1 MKIKKFNG
9 FNEYGYLPY
18 GMYNLTINEIEKIFS
33 RNSSKRRK
41 EIMEIYK
48 IHLNEIQ
55 NTGYYLDH
63 WIGGSF
69 ITTKENPNDID
80 TLTEFDGEKRI
91 LIPSP
96 REYPTYDLVDGEKVD
111 ENDDKK
117 LIDDL
122 INNSKEKTDNLC
134 HSLRLYKYPPQQKED
149 FKRYINQKRRI
160 LINLYGQDRK
170 NIKKGIVHLILGE

>member
-80 TLTEFDGEKRI
+80 TLTEFDGEK
-91 LIPSP
+91 
-96 REYPTYDLVDGEKVD
+96 VD

-149 FKRYINQKRRI
+149 FKRYINQKRRK
-160 LINLYGQDRK
+160 Y
-170 NIKKGIVHLILGE
+170 

>member
-80 TLTEFDGEKRI
+80 TLTEFDGEK
-91 LIPSP
+91 
-96 REYPTYDLVDGEKVD
+96 VD

>member
-18 GMYNLTINEIEKIFS
+18 GMYNLTINEIEKIYS

-55 NTGYYLDH
+55 NTGYYLDD

-80 TLTEFDGEKRI
+80 TLTEF
-91 LIPSP
+91 
-96 REYPTYDLVDGEKVD
+96 DGEKVD

-170 NIKKGIVHLILGE
+170 NIKKGIVHPILGE

>member
-80 TLTEFDGEKRI
+80 TLTEFDGEK
-91 LIPSP
+91 
-96 REYPTYDLVDGEKVD
+96 VD

-149 FKRYINQKRRI
+149 FKRYINQT
-160 LINLYGQDRK
+160 K
-170 NIKKGIVHLILGE
+170 NIDKLIRTR

>member
-18 GMYNLTINEIEKIFS
+18 GMYNLTINEIEKIYS

-69 ITTKENPNDID
+69 ITTKENPTDID
-80 TLTEFDGEKRI
+80 TLTEF
-91 LIPSP
+91 
-96 REYPTYDLVDGEKVD
+96 DGEKVD

>member
-80 TLTEFDGEKRI
+80 TLTEFDGEK
-91 LIPSP
+91 
-96 REYPTYDLVDGEKVD
+96 VD

-160 LINLYGQDRK
+160 LINLYGSPTAAQD
-170 NIKKGIVHLILGE
+170 VSVLVL

>member
-80 TLTEFDGEKRI
+80 TLTEFDGEK
-91 LIPSP
+91 
-96 REYPTYDLVDGEKVD
+96 VD

-170 NIKKGIVHLILGE
+170 NIKKGIVHPILGE

>member
-9 FNEYGYLPY
+9 FNEYGYHPY

-80 TLTEFDGEKRI
+80 TLTEF
-91 LIPSP
+91 
-96 REYPTYDLVDGEKVD
+96 DGEKVD

>member
-69 ITTKENPNDID
+69 ITTKENPTDID
-80 TLTEFDGEKRI
+80 TLTEF
-91 LIPSP
+91 
-96 REYPTYDLVDGEKVD
+96 DGEKVD

>member
-1 MKIKKFNG
+1 
-9 FNEYGYLPY
+9 
-18 GMYNLTINEIEKIFS
+18 
-33 RNSSKRRK
+33 
-41 EIMEIYK
+41 MEIYK

-80 TLTEFDGEKRI
+80 TLTEF
-91 LIPSP
+91 
-96 REYPTYDLVDGEKVD
+96 DGEKVD

>member
-80 TLTEFDGEKRI
+80 TLTEFDGEK
-91 LIPSP
+91 
-96 REYPTYDLVDGEKVD
+96 VD

-122 INNSKEKTDNLC
+122 INNSKEKTDKLC

>member
-18 GMYNLTINEIEKIFS
+18 GMYNLTINEIEKIYS

-80 TLTEFDGEKRI
+80 TLTEFDGEK
-91 LIPSP
+91 
-96 REYPTYDLVDGEKVD
+96 VN

>member
-18 GMYNLTINEIEKIFS
+18 GIYNLTINEIEKIFS

-80 TLTEFDGEKRI
+80 TLTEF
-91 LIPSP
+91 
-96 REYPTYDLVDGEKVD
+96 DGEKVD

>member
-18 GMYNLTINEIEKIFS
+18 GMYNLTINEIEKIYS

-80 TLTEFDGEKRI
+80 TLTEFDGEK
-91 LIPSP
+91 
-96 REYPTYDLVDGEKVD
+96 VD

-134 HSLRLYKYPPQQKED
+134 HSLNTHHN
-149 FKRYINQKRRI
+149 KRKTSKDTSI
-160 LINLYGQDRK
+160 K
-170 NIKKGIVHLILGE
+170 NEEYW

>member
-18 GMYNLTINEIEKIFS
+18 GMYNLTINEIEKIYS

-55 NTGYYLDH
+55 NTGYYLDD

-80 TLTEFDGEKRI
+80 TLTEF
-91 LIPSP
+91 
-96 REYPTYDLVDGEKVD
+96 DGEKVD

>member
-33 RNSSKRRK
+33 RNNSKRRK

-80 TLTEFDGEKRI
+80 TLTEF
-91 LIPSP
+91 
-96 REYPTYDLVDGEKVD
+96 DGEKVD

>member
-55 NTGYYLDH
+55 NTEYYLDH

-80 TLTEFDGEKRI
+80 TLTEF
-91 LIPSP
+91 
-96 REYPTYDLVDGEKVD
+96 DGEKVD

-134 HSLRLYKYPPQQKED
+134 HSLRLYKYPPQQG
-149 FKRYINQKRRI
+149 RLQKI
-160 LINLYGQDRK
+160 HQSKTK
-170 NIKKGIVHLILGE
+170 NIDKLIRTR

>member
-63 WIGGSF
+63 WISGSF

-80 TLTEFDGEKRI
+80 TLTEF
-91 LIPSP
+91 
-96 REYPTYDLVDGEKVD
+96 DGEKVD

>member
-69 ITTKENPNDID
+69 ITTKENPNNID
-80 TLTEFDGEKRI
+80 TLTEF
-91 LIPSP
+91 
-96 REYPTYDLVDGEKVD
+96 DGEKVD

>member
-80 TLTEFDGEKRI
+80 TLTEFDGEK
-91 LIPSP
+91 
-96 REYPTYDLVDGEKVD
+96 VD

-122 INNSKEKTDNLC
+122 INNSKEKTDKLC

-149 FKRYINQKRRI
+149 FERYINQKRRI

>member
-80 TLTEFDGEKRI
+80 TLTEFDGEK
-91 LIPSP
+91 
-96 REYPTYDLVDGEKVD
+96 VD
-111 ENDDKK
+111 ENDDKIIQKKK
-117 LIDDL
+117 LI
-122 INNSKEKTDNLC
+122 IYAI
-134 HSLRLYKYPPQQKED
+134 H
-149 FKRYINQKRRI
+149 
-160 LINLYGQDRK
+160 
-170 NIKKGIVHLILGE
+170 

>member
-9 FNEYGYLPY
+9 SNEYGYLPY
-18 GMYNLTINEIEKIFS
+18 SMYNLTINEIEKIYS

-80 TLTEFDGEKRI
+80 TLTEF
-91 LIPSP
+91 
-96 REYPTYDLVDGEKVD
+96 DGEKVD

>member
-18 GMYNLTINEIEKIFS
+18 GMYNITINEIEKIFS

-80 TLTEFDGEKRI
+80 TLTEF
-91 LIPSP
+91 
-96 REYPTYDLVDGEKVD
+96 DGEKVD

>member
-1 MKIKKFNG
+1 MKIKKFKW

-80 TLTEFDGEKRI
+80 TLTEFDGEK
-91 LIPSP
+91 
-96 REYPTYDLVDGEKVD
+96 VD

>member
-55 NTGYYLDH
+55 NTGYYLDD

-80 TLTEFDGEKRI
+80 TLTEF
-91 LIPSP
+91 
-96 REYPTYDLVDGEKVD
+96 DGEKVD

>member
-80 TLTEFDGEKRI
+80 TLTEFDGEK
-91 LIPSP
+91 
-96 REYPTYDLVDGEKVD
+96 VD

-134 HSLRLYKYPPQQKED
+134 HSLRLYKISKKEL
-149 FKRYINQKRRI
+149 FI
-160 LINLYGQDRK
+160 
-170 NIKKGIVHLILGE
+170 

>member
-18 GMYNLTINEIEKIFS
+18 GMYNLTINEIEKIYS

-80 TLTEFDGEKRI
+80 TLTEF
-91 LIPSP
+91 
-96 REYPTYDLVDGEKVD
+96 DGEKVD

>member
-80 TLTEFDGEKRI
+80 TLTEFDGEK
-91 LIPSP
+91 
-96 REYPTYDLVDGEKVD
+96 VD

-160 LINLYGQDRK
+160 LINLYGQDK
-170 NIKKGIVHLILGE
+170 KKKKKGIVHLILGE